1 MNDRESVMLLLE
13 NLTTMAGFLFEA
25 CVDSLHS
32 ALEAQRG
39 GAGRLELCAD
49 LALGGTTPSYG
60 LMKQVKEQVQ
70 VPVHVLIRPRAGH
83 FVYSTTEL
91 EVMLEDIAMVGRL
104 GLQGVAIGAL
114 TPHKE
119 IDDKAMRTLLDRC
132 EQFNLCVTFHRAF
145 DLVSEPVQA
154 LEYLANLGT
163 VSRILT
169 SGQQPS
175 AVAGIELLR
184 ALIAKAAGRIR
195 ILPGC
200 GVTDQNAAYLVEQTG
215 ASELHGSLR
224 TVLGGNYSVL
234 PGDEEQVVWACDAVK
249 LHKIVSSCSAALLE
263 HRRKHTLE
271 F

>member
-1 MNDRESVMLLLE
+1 VNDRKSVVLLLE

-91 EVMLEDIAMVGRL
+91 EVMLEDIAMVGML

-119 IDDKAMRTLLDRC
+119 IDDKVMRTLLDRC
-132 EQFNLCVTFHRAF
+132 ERFNLCVTFHRAF

-154 LEYLANLGT
+154 LENLATLGR

-175 AVAGIELLR
+175 AVAGIEILR
-184 ALIAKAAGRIR
+184 VLIEKAAGRIR

-234 PGDEEQVVWACDAVK
+234 PRDEEQVVWA
-249 LHKIVSSCSAALLE
+249 
-263 HRRKHTLE
+263 
-271 F
+271 